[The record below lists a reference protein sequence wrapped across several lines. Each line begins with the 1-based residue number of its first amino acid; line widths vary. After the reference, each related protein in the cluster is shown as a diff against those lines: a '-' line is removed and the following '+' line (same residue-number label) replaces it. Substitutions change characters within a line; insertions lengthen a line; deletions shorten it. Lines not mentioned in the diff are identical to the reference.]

1 MNLVVTSGG
10 MRDVILPADMK
21 DLMNKVTEAK
31 KAAEV
36 NLVFRHEATAARRS
50 QANRARLLAGNRDR
64 MRL

>member
-1 MNLVVTSGG
+1 